1 MHVSKRIEKKNSK
14 SISTK
19 IIFFSSQTFPYICSS
34 SEKFSLQ
41 MAVKQIPTRL
51 KQKAVWYIRLLK
63 QLHEYVNRLK

>member
-1 MHVSKRIEKKNSK
+1 
-14 SISTK
+14 
-19 IIFFSSQTFPYICSS
+19 
-34 SEKFSLQ
+34 